1 MVCKICHTFNNILV
15 CNGCNDFVCNSNCC
29 QMTFPHYN
37 DQLFIVCNICS
48 NSVIA
53 KLKEL
58 PNRQS
63 IHKSLINLK
72 RKIKNSHM
80 RTKKTKTHS

>member
-1 MVCKICHTFNNILV
+1 MVCKNCHNTENILV
-15 CNGCNDFVCNSNCC
+15 CNGCNDFVCNGNRC

-37 DQLFIVCNICS
+37 EQLFVVCNTCS
-48 NSVIA
+48 HNVIA

-58 PNRQS
+58 PNTQS
-63 IHKSLINLK
+63 IHKSLVHLK